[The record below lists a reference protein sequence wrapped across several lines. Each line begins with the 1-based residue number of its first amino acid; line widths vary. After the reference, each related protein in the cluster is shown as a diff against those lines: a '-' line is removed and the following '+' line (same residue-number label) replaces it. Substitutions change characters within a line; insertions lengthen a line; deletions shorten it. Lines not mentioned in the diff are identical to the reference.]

1 MDLSGTIPH
10 APPTSM
16 LGMTPEAERQTER
29 SRGDFETREGCKGL
43 ESLLP
48 PRGEPRGNRLS
59 PGEKMVFLSAHNEF
73 RGMVNPEAANMVQ
86 LQWDGSLAQMA
97 QQWADRCKYGH
108 GNPKNISPYS
118 WVGQNIWAG
127 SGTGWDHYGM
137 VENWYSE
144 AEDYHFANNTCS
156 GVCGH
161 YTQMMWAETTHVGCA
176 VAVCSTLENLDW
188 SPATILV
195 CNYGEGG
202 NYVGKRP
209 YVRGRSCSKCPSVH
223 HVCVNNLCAGQGCED
238 VSAVSGGATAAVDE
252 LKPRKQQAVIVNGTH
267 SSWMPVTSGVPQGSV
282 FGLVLLLLYINS
294 ININIKS
301 KMHLFADD
309 SHLPEHPLYR
319 FI

>member
-1 MDLSGTIPH
+1 MDLPGTVPQ
-10 APPTSM
+10 APLTSM

-48 PRGEPRGNRLS
+48 PRGDPRGNRLT

-73 RGMVNPEAANMVQ
+73 RGIVSPEAANMVQ
-86 LQWDGSLAQMA
+86 LQWDDSLAQMA
-97 QQWADRCKYGH
+97 QQWADRCWYGH
-108 GNPKNISPYS
+108 GNPDNISPYS

-137 VENWYSE
+137 IENWYSE
-144 AEDYHFANNTCS
+144 AEDYHFANHSCS

-161 YTQMMWAETTHVGCA
+161 YTQIMWAETTHVGCA
-176 VAVCSTLENLDW
+176 VAMCSTLENLDW

-223 HVCVNNLCAGQGCED
+223 HICVNNLCGKISRLLQG
-238 VSAVSGGATAAVDE
+238 GGRDTSLIILYLHVNHVKTAE
-252 LKPRKQQAVIVNGTH
+252 ENLKRLFLKILFVMAAKTDHRLTVKYGAKINRLPLVVN
-267 SSWMPVTSGVPQGSV
+267 VEI
-282 FGLVLLLLYINS
+282 FRL
-294 ININIKS
+294 
-301 KMHLFADD
+301 
-309 SHLPEHPLYR
+309 
-319 FI
+319 